1 VPPKAVRRLAHLAT
15 ALSVAAVALVV
26 PSPAKAVPL
35 PVPDETWVT
44 NGPVYAV
51 AQAGGR
57 IYLGGSF
64 TQVGP
69 NTGFGVRLDTA
80 SGAWTSGPKVNGPVY
95 VAVPDGSGGWFIGGA
110 FTRVNGVSRQY
121 AARIDAAGNL
131 LGWNPSLDAPVRA
144 IAVDWS
150 RNTAYIGGVFTTV
163 RTTTA
168 RAGLASVNIYT
179 GAPDPAWQADTSTGG
194 SVAALALSSDG
205 TRLYAG
211 GVFTSLDGVARSNL
225 AALNAL
231 TGTVDSAFNANVTGG
246 AVNALALAPGATRL
260 LVGGAFTGI
269 GGLSRGFLAAVRTD
283 TGAGDGS
290 WGNAPNGAVLA
301 LSLSPDA
308 ARLYAGGSFTT
319 VGATTRKRLAAMTA
333 AAGTLD
339 TAWNPTADADVTAL
353 SPAPDGTRLYIAG
366 RFAQVDGTGRNFLA
380 AVGSSGSGVL
390 DPAWNPK
397 AGEAALAVAASN
409 SLVFAGGD
417 FTTVNAVPRAR
428 LAALNATTGV
438 LDPGFKADTDGTVRA
453 IATTADG
460 SAVYAGGLFKKVNG
474 TTRTRL
480 VKLNG
485 TTGALD
491 STWHPAA
498 SGEVKTVAL
507 SGGRVYIGGL
517 FTQLVGS
524 TRNRAGAV
532 DATTGALSSWNP
544 NLSSAV
550 YDLTASNDGSLVY
563 LAGTFSTVGGVSRSR
578 IAAVNASSGALLT
591 SWKPVA
597 KQPLRRVAVSADGSK
612 VFVTVA
618 GKAAL
623 GGNRVIA
630 YDTTAGAT
638 KWQALADGDVVALAV
653 DGSTVYAGGHFD
665 NISGTTPTVCHHLMG
680 LDAATGTLTGFCPA
694 VFGSAGVW
702 DLQAAGG
709 TVLAGGD
716 FKIVERTV
724 AQGLA
729 RFH

>member
-1 VPPKAVRRLAHLAT
+1 LAHCVT
-15 ALSVAAVALVV
+15 ALSVAVVALVV
-26 PSPAKAVPL
+26 PSPAQAVPV
-35 PVPDETWVT
+35 PIPDETWVT

-57 IYLGGSF
+57 IYLGGAF

-110 FTRVNGVSRQY
+110 FTRANGISRQF
-121 AARIDAAGNL
+121 AAQIDANGNQTH
-131 LGWNPSLDAPVRA
+131 WNPSLDAPVRA
-144 IAVDWS
+144 IAVDS
-150 RNTAYIGGVFTTV
+150 AHNTVYLGGDFTAV
-163 RTTTA
+163 RTSP
-168 RAGLASVNIYT
+168 RAGLAAVNIST
-179 GAPDPAWQADTSTGG
+179 GVPDPAWQADTNTGG

-205 TRLYAG
+205 TRLYGG
-211 GVFTSLDGVARSNL
+211 GVFTSLDGVARSGL

-231 TGTVDSAFNANVTGG
+231 TGTVDSAFNANATGG
-246 AVNALALAPGATRL
+246 VVDALALAPGSTRL

-283 TGAGDGS
+283 TGAGDAT
-290 WGNAPNGAVLA
+290 WGKAPNGAVLA
-301 LSLSPDA
+301 LTLSPDA
-308 ARLYAGGSFTT
+308 SRLYAGGSFTN
-319 VGATTRKRLAAMTA
+319 VGTTARSRLAAMSA

-339 TAWNPTADADVTAL
+339 TAWAPAADADVTAL

-366 RFAQVDGTGRNFLA
+366 RFAKVDGTGRNFLA

-390 DPAWNPK
+390 DPAWNPN

-409 SLVFAGGD
+409 SLVFAGGE

-428 LAALNATTGV
+428 LAALNATTGA
-438 LDPGFKADTDGTVRA
+438 LDPGFKADTDGTVNT

-474 TTRTRL
+474 ATRTRL
-480 VKLNG
+480 VKVNG
-485 TTGALD
+485 ASGASD
-491 STWHPAA
+491 GTWQPAA
-498 SGEVKTVAL
+498 SGEVKSLAL
-507 SGGRVYIGGL
+507 SGGRVYIGGI
-517 FTQLVGS
+517 FTKLAGS

-544 NLSSAV
+544 NLSSGV
-550 YDLTASNDGSLVY
+550 YDLAPSTNGSLIY
-563 LAGTFSTVGGVSRSR
+563 LAGTFSTVGGTSRKN

-597 KQPLRRVAVSADGSK
+597 TQPLRRVAVSADGSK
-612 VFVTVA
+612 VFVTAA
-618 GKAAL
+618 GKGNL

-630 YDTTAGAT
+630 YDTTGGAT

-665 NISGTTPTVCHHLMG
+665 IISGATPTVCHHLVG

-716 FKIVERTV
+716 FKLVERTV
-724 AQGLA
+724 AQGFA